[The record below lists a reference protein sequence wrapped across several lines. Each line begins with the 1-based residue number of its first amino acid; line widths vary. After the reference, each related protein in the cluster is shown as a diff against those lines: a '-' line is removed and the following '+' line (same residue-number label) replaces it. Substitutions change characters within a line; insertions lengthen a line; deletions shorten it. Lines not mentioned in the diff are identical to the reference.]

1 MDFTLYILE
10 CADGSLYIGHT
21 DDLNRRLEQ
30 HGQGRGGAYT
40 AARRPVKLVHA
51 EVFETRYEALTMERK
66 LKGWSRAKKLA
77 YMAAD
82 WGAVSALA
90 RGEHRRHRL
99 RKSASTPLAARATL
113 ITNGGRASTR
123 QQTQDT
129 DA

>member
-1 MDFTLYILE
+1 MDFTHYILE
-10 CADGSLYIGHT
+10 CVNGSLYIGHT

-30 HGQGRGGAYT
+30 HGQGQGGVYT

-66 LKGWSRAKKLA
+66 RKGWSRAKKLA
-77 YMAAD
+77 YMAGD

-90 RGEHRRHRL
+90 RGEHGRQRL

-113 ITNGGRASTR
+113 STNGGRACTR